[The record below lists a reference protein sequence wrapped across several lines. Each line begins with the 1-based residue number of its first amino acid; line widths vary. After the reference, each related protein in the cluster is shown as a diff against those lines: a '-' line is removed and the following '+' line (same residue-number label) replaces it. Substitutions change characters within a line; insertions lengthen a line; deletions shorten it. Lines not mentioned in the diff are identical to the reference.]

1 MKNLEIPKEMLSLIC
16 EKKQPVFTN
25 KTGIYFN
32 LGEDTLFKFRYT
44 DFIDCFEHDSNGAVL
59 TRLGDISSRLEELK
73 DNAQVINEGKGNLND
88 YYLTKAASRKAKITR
103 TKLPIGFVKIDGVNV
118 GHILPKHKDMISLSK
133 ALNENKITYNDV
145 PVIIENLQIAIA
157 ELMNSYIYPMEI
169 NTHTVL
175 INPHTLEI
183 QLTNL
188 EQNITVMNGRND
200 RFKRHALQQLSRL
213 RDMLYYYTDKQIPE
227 QETDR

>member
-25 KTGIYFN
+25 ETGIYFN
-32 LGEDTLFKFRYT
+32 LGEETLFKFRYT

-59 TRLGDISSRLEELK
+59 TRLGDISSRLQELK
-73 DNAQVINEGKGNLND
+73 DNAEVINEGKGNLND
-88 YYLTKAASRKAKITR
+88 YYLAKAVSRKAKITR
-103 TKLPIGFVKIDGVNV
+103 TKLPIGFVKIDGVNI
-118 GHILPKHKDMISLSK
+118 GHILPKYKDMISLFN
-133 ALNENKITYNDV
+133 ALNENKINYDDI
-145 PVIIENLQIAIA
+145 PLIIKNLQLAIA
-157 ELMNSYIYPMEI
+157 ELMNLYIYPIQI

-175 INPHTLEI
+175 INPHTLET

-200 RFKRHALQQLSRL
+200 GFERHALRQLSRL
-213 RDMLYYYTDKQIPE
+213 RDMLYYYTDNQIPE
-227 QETDR
+227 Q